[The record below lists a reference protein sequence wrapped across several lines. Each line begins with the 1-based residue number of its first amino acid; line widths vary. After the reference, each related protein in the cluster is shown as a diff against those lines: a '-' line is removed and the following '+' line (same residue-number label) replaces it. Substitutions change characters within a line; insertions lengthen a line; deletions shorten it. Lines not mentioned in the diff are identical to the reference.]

1 MAFPSSVGNPFLLML
16 NPEVVLAAIENSE
29 RLGKLDRRLCRPLDR
44 HPVSGQIADDA
55 TVRGDVAPVPIH
67 DDH

>member
-1 MAFPSSVGNPFLLML
+1 MAYPSPVGNPFLLML

-29 RLGKLDRRLCRPLDR
+29 RLGKLDRRMCRPLDR

-55 TVRGDVAPVPIH
+55 AAHGEVAPASAL
-67 DDH
+67 DDR